1 MKSFDFALTHD
12 PDFMQKCID
21 DTKRCYDATLKFF
34 EGVRDGRLMDSQYDQ
49 KTGEVVQKP
58 IPMDVRVKAA
68 AQLKSM
74 TLDKFL
80 ADKRDSGKKDDRKK
94 AFDHEASLK
103 RIMDEKMRRE
113 AEEKALKDG
122 KLLKIADN
130 G

>member
-1 MKSFDFALTHD
+1 
-12 PDFMQKCID
+12 
-21 DTKRCYDATLKFF
+21 
-34 EGVRDGRLMDSQYDQ
+34 MDSQYDQ

-80 ADKRDSGKKDDRKK
+80 ADKRDSGKQDDRKK